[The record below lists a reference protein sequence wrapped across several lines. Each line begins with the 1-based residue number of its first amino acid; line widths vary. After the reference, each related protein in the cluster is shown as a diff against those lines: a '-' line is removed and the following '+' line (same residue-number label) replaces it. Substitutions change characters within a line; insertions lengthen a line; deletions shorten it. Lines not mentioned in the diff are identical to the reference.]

1 MIFWITLEPKRIV
14 NGEVEVEL
22 LEEQQLVVED
32 DFGGS
37 LLVAL
42 QKQGEN
48 SFRSKNDKPMK
59 NIVWN
64 SIWWLLLPH
73 HSRGF
78 FSYFPNE

>member
-48 SFRSKNDKPMK
+48 SFRSKNET
-59 NIVWN
+59 
-64 SIWWLLLPH
+64 SEQYLFYLLPH
-73 HSRGF
+73 HSRVF
-78 FSYFPNE
+78 FFVFSQQIN

>member
-48 SFRSKNDKPMK
+48 SF
-59 NIVWN
+59 
-64 SIWWLLLPH
+64 
-73 HSRGF
+73 
-78 FSYFPNE
+78 